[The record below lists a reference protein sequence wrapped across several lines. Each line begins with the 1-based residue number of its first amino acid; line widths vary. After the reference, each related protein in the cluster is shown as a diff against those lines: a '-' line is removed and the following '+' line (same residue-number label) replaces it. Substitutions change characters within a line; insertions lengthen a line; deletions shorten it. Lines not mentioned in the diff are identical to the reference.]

1 MQNIGLVLNVFGKIW
16 GVIKCFFWRSKDIVY
31 VNANVKNANLEEIK
45 YHIKPS
51 GSKYVNCQSQR
62 KAGLRALKWHFLKM
76 RMSLFQI
83 QRNAVDLSK
92 FTYCG
97 FASQMFSVYDGFI
110 LGNTMKYNFV
120 DFNGEYYPISST
132 IKSKIAEWDLK
143 QPLDE
148 VDLVISTSYEIDTR
162 KCKGKAQYVINDK
175 APDVITDEYLEG
187 IYAQVKGFLDSC
199 GNSNVKR
206 VNLYITAKQS
216 VSFVIGT
223 AIQQFH
229 PVVRVYEYRGNE
241 FKYYLD
247 LSKGKIFEV
256 KE

>member
-16 GVIKCFFWRSKDIVY
+16 GAIKCFFWRNKNIVY

-45 YHIKPS
+45 YLIKPS
-51 GSKYVNCQSQR
+51 DSKYVNCQSQR
-62 KAGLRALKWHFLKM
+62 KTGLRALKWHFWKM
-76 RMSLFQI
+76 RISLFQI
-83 QRNAVDLSK
+83 QRNVVDLSK

-187 IYAQVKGFLDSC
+187 IYA
-199 GNSNVKR
+199 
-206 VNLYITAKQS
+206 A
-216 VSFVIGT
+216 SF
-223 AIQQFH
+223 
-229 PVVRVYEYRGNE
+229 R
-241 FKYYLD
+241 
-247 LSKGKIFEV
+247 
-256 KE
+256 